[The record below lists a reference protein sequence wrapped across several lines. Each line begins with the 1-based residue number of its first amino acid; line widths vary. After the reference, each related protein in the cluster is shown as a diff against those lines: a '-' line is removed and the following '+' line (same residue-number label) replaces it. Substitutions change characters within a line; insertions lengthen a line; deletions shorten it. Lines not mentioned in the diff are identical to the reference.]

1 MKHSIITTASVLLS
15 AFFMGACVSCG
26 NEEAEE
32 MVPKFSNPIYSLV
45 NGNSSTRVGEA
56 DPWVY
61 RHTDGYYYYTAS
73 YGSTFD
79 QIQIR
84 RAKTI
89 DLLDSKD
96 EAKVATII
104 KPKTGN
110 FEKITTYLWAPELH
124 YIDGRFYIY
133 FAASREED
141 KWRLRPYILEC
152 EGQDPIH
159 NKWIERGMI
168 QRSEDDIYSFKAF
181 SLDSTV
187 FENKGQLYYVWAEKV
202 SVGIGISNLY
212 IAKMESPTKLST
224 EQVLLTTPDYD
235 WERVDIWVNEGP
247 AVIKKDGRIFLTYSA
262 SATGECYCM
271 GMLSIGENEDL
282 LDPRAWTKEK
292 KPVLCSDREL
302 GFYGPGHNS
311 FTKLP
316 DGRDVCVFHA
326 RTYKEIEGDPLYDP
340 NRHTMLMEVKWDDKG
355 FPIFDYENMIH

>member
-1 MKHSIITTASVLLS
+1 MMDTRPRNGIITEYNEPFIEQRADPYVYRHEDGSYYFTASVPEYDKIILRKSDFLL
-15 AFFMGACVSCG
+15 GLK
-26 NEEAEE
+26 EAEE
-32 MVPKFSNPIYSLV
+32 VCIWEKHESGDM
-45 NGNSSTRVGEA
+45 
-56 DPWVY
+56 
-61 RHTDGYYYYTAS
+61 
-73 YGSTFD
+73 
-79 QIQIR
+79 
-84 RAKTI
+84 
-89 DLLDSKD
+89 SKH
-96 EAKVATII
+96 I
-104 KPKTGN
+104 
-110 FEKITTYLWAPELH
+110 WAPELH

-168 QRSEDDIYSFKAF
+168 QRSDDDIYSFKAF

-271 GMLSIGENEDL
+271 GMLSVGENEDL

-340 NRHTMLMEVKWDDKG
+340 NRHTMLIEVKWDKDG
-355 FPIFDYENMIH
+355 RPVFDYRNKIR